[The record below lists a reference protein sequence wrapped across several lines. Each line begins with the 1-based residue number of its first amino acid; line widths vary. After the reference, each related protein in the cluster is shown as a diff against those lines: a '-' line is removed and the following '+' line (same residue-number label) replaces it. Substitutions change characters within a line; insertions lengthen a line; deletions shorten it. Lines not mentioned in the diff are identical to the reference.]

1 MVFEN
6 MILSVLGC
14 LSNAGILRRVIGF
27 IIGTMQKDDI
37 YARFYE
43 VIRDIPEGFVAT
55 YGQVASLAGYP
66 GYARQVG
73 YALHALPDNADV
85 PWHRV
90 INSKGMISLKTC
102 GPFEHIQKQLLEMEG
117 IQFDD
122 VSRVSLKRYQ
132 WNP

>member
-1 MVFEN
+1 MH
-6 MILSVLGC
+6 
-14 LSNAGILRRVIGF
+14 
-27 IIGTMQKDDI
+27 KDDI

-43 VIRDIPEGFVAT
+43 IICDIPEGFVAT
-55 YGQVASLAGYP
+55 YGQVASLAGHP

-73 YALHALPDNADV
+73 YALHALPENMDV

-90 INSKGMISLKTC
+90 INSKGMISLKIY
-102 GPFEHIQKQLLEMEG
+102 GPLEHIQKQLLEMEG

-122 VSRVSLKRYQ
+122 ESRVSLKRYQ